1 MQHAS
6 WSRSAN
12 IYQVN
17 VRQYTPEG
25 TLNAFAAHLPRL
37 HQMGVDILWLMP
49 VQPIAKPQR
58 KGLWGTHD
66 ALTDHVAVN
75 PALGTLK
82 DFKALVQ
89 QAHALDMKV
98 MIEWVTQSTARDH
111 VWVKQHPEWYL
122 KNAPGKRQSVQPDS
136 GSTKAEESPK
146 LGLDFGQ
153 KTLWTALT
161 QAMQFW
167 VKEADVDGFSCQSA
181 GEMPLKFWQQ
191 ARVKLD
197 ALKPVFMLAGA
208 EDTALADET
217 FDMMYDWALY
227 ELLNQIAQG
236 HADVRDLKTY
246 LALAA
251 SNAPADTYRMTFTA
265 NGDTHTRHKQD
276 AAHWGDAFSAMCVLA
291 ATLPGMPLIYS
302 GQESG
307 LHKLLPI
314 NGKDPLEW
322 QTFKYEKLYANLL
335 AMKKKHP
342 ALHNGTAG
350 AAVEVF
356 DADNHHILAFR
367 RQKGIDVVSV
377 QLNLSAQN
385 QAFNL
390 HGKPRKLGAWEYQI
404 QTS

>member
-1 MQHAS
+1 MQHVS

-37 HQMGVDILWLMP
+37 HQMGVDMLWLMP
-49 VQPIAKPQR
+49 VQPTVKPQR
-58 KGLWGTHD
+58 KGQWSAND
-66 ALTDHVAVN
+66 AVTDHVAVN
-75 PALGTLK
+75 PALGTLN

-89 QAHALDMKV
+89 QAHALGMKV
-98 MIEWVTQSTARDH
+98 MIEWVTQHTALDH

-122 KNAPGKRQSVQPDS
+122 KNGPGKRATAQQKSGNPQAEDS
-136 GSTKAEESPK
+136 QR
-146 LGLDFGQ
+146 LGLDFSQ

-181 GEMPLKFWQQ
+181 GEIPLKFWQQ
-191 ARVKLD
+191 VRVKLN
-197 ALKPVFMLAGA
+197 AIKPVFMLAGA
-208 EDTALADET
+208 DDTALEDES
-217 FDMMYDWALY
+217 FDMIYDWALY
-227 ELLNQIAQG
+227 DLLKKIAQG
-236 HADVRDLKTY
+236 HADVLDLKTY
-246 LALAA
+246 LAMAA
-251 SNAPADTYRMTFTA
+251 SDGPADTYRMTFTA
-265 NGDTHTRHKQD
+265 NADTNARHNHD
-276 AAHWGDAFSAMCVLA
+276 AAHFGDAFPAMCVIA
-291 ATLPGMPLIYS
+291 ATFPGMPLIYS

-307 LHKLLPI
+307 LHKMLSI
-314 NGKDPLEW
+314 SDKDPIEW

-350 AAVEVF
+350 ASVEVF
-356 DADNHHILAFR
+356 DADNRHILAFR

-377 QLNLSAQN
+377 QLNLSGQN
-385 QAFNL
+385 QTFNL

>member
-49 VQPIAKPQR
+49 VLPTAKPQR
-58 KGLWGTHD
+58 KGQWSADD
-66 ALTDHVAVN
+66 AVTDHVAVN
-75 PALGTLK
+75 PALGTLN
-82 DFKALVQ
+82 DFKGLVQ
-89 QAHALDMKV
+89 QAHALNMKV
-98 MIEWVTQSTARDH
+98 IIEWVSQHTALDH

-122 KNAPGKRQSVQPDS
+122 KNDPGK
-136 GSTKAEESPK
+136 
-146 LGLDFGQ
+146 LDFSQ

-167 VKEADVDGFSCQSA
+167 VKEAGVDGFSCHSA

-191 ARVKLD
+191 VRVKLD
-197 ALKPVFMLAGA
+197 AIKPVFMLAGA
-208 EDTALADET
+208 EDTTLADET
-217 FDMMYDWALY
+217 FDMVYDWALY
-227 ELLNQIAQG
+227 DLLKKIAQA

-251 SNAPADTYRMTFTA
+251 SDVSANTYRMTFTA
-265 NGDTHTRHKQD
+265 NAETNAKHNHD
-276 AAHWGDAFSAMCVLA
+276 AAHFGDAFPAMCVIA
-291 ATLPGMPLIYS
+291 ATFPGMPLIYS

-307 LHKLLPI
+307 LHKMLSV
-314 NGKDPLEW
+314 NGKDPIEW
-322 QTFKYEKLYANLL
+322 QTFKYEKLFANLL

-350 AAVEVF
+350 ASVEVF

-377 QLNLSAQN
+377 QLNLSGQN
-385 QAFNL
+385 QTFNL